1 MKISVVA
8 PVFNVEDY
16 LHDCIESVLQQTYT
30 DYELI
35 LMNDGSTD
43 GSGAICDHYSKS
55 YPEHIKAI
63 HLENG
68 GPLRARLLGI
78 REATGDVIVFL
89 DSDDCL
95 RIDALEKISECFG
108 TTNCDMLLFDAEECT
123 MFQSI
128 QVKHSIK
135 DGTIFEAESKNDL
148 YEKVVLGQ
156 IPNSVCLKAI
166 RRECA
171 TFPEHFLN
179 YTARHGEDLLLSACF
194 ITNSTK
200 IVYLSEGLYHYR
212 NRRGS
217 AIHSFN
223 VKRKESLKAV
233 HSELEKYV
241 EIWETPELKPLHNAR
256 KVKGWVENTK
266 ILFKNKR
273 HMTKREFNCELVSMA
288 EDPYF
293 RCAYTNMDRSSIS
306 EKDRILAR
314 FLYKRQFCLLSIL
327 LFMKDIVK
335 KK

>member
-16 LHDCIESVLQQTYT
+16 LPDCIESVLQQTYT

-35 LMNDGSTD
+35 LMDDGSTD

-68 GPLRARLLGI
+68 GPLKARLLGI
-78 REATGDVIVFL
+78 REARGDIIVFI

-95 RIDALEKISECFG
+95 RNDALEKISECFG

-123 MFQSI
+123 MFPSI
-128 QVKHSIK
+128 PINHSLK
-135 DGTIFEAESKNDL
+135 NGTIFENESKKEL
-148 YEKVVLGQ
+148 YQKIVLGQ

-171 TFPEHFLN
+171 TFPQNYLD

-194 ITNSTK
+194 ITNSSK

-212 NRRGS
+212 NRPGS

-223 VKRKESLKAV
+223 VNRKESIKAV
-233 HSELEKYV
+233 HTELEKYV

-266 ILFKNKR
+266 LLFKNKR
-273 HMTKREFNCELVSMA
+273 QMTRREFNCELVSMA

-293 RCAYTNMDRSSIS
+293 RCAYMNMDRSSIS
-306 EKDRILAR
+306 EKDRIIAR
-314 FLYKRQFCLLSIL
+314 FLYKRQFYLLSIL

-335 KK
+335 K